1 MFAKIR
7 STGSALAQN
16 WKLTS
21 KAYPFLAL
29 EVLGFFLAA
38 ALVVGLPVG
47 LLLNPLSAVII
58 AIPSGL
64 LAATFWFSR
73 RAMKA
78 AYKSIEGQPGAG
90 VAVIQSMRG
99 AWLVTPAV
107 SVNKNQDMVSRVVGR
122 PGVILVAEG
131 PSTRVTHLLANERK
145 KTARWV
151 PEVPIFEI
159 QVGNEEGQ
167 VPLLKLQSSLT
178 KLPRNLRP
186 AEVTDLRRRLDAVSQ
201 TGGGLP
207 IPKGPVPTSA
217 RSVRRPR

>member
-38 ALVVGLPVG
+38 ALVVGVPVG
-47 LLLNPLSAVII
+47 LFLNPLSAVLI

-131 PSTRVTHLLANERK
+131 PSTRVTHLLATERK

-159 QVGNEEGQ
+159 QVGNDEGQ
-167 VPLLKLQSSLT
+167 VSLLKLQSSLT